1 MDEQKSWASGTAP
14 EINAGDKDLQAS
26 HPLREGAPAKPSTDI
41 SLGEIIFLGPQGL
54 RVVWRVLL
62 FFSFGIAIF
71 YIERTFLSIF
81 LRHIQLRLW
90 IYVIGESE
98 LFLAV
103 LGASIIM
110 SLIEGRDFGDY
121 GLPVQSALKKLFW
134 IGALWGIVS
143 LSVLLLAMR
152 ALGAFHLQGLAIHGA
167 RILKFALFYGLF
179 FLIVGFFE
187 EFLFRGY
194 LLFTLGQGIGFWPA
208 AVVLSIAFG
217 AIHLGNSGESWVG
230 VAAVVFIGLFWCLT
244 LRRTGN
250 LWFAVG
256 LHAAWDWGET
266 YLYSVPD
273 SGGVMPGH
281 LTRSFF
287 HGSRWI
293 TGGSV
298 GPEGSV
304 LIFALLII
312 MWAVFQH
319 LYRQNNYVM

>member
-1 MDEQKSWASGTAP
+1 MDEQKSLTSGTVP
-14 EINAGDKDLQAS
+14 EISAGDKDAQAS
-26 HPLREGAPAKPSTDI
+26 HSLRPDATAKQSADL

-54 RVVWRVLL
+54 RVVWRLLL
-62 FFSFGIAIF
+62 FLGFGIVIF

-81 LRHIQLRLW
+81 LRDIHLGLW
-90 IYVIGESE
+90 MYVIGESE

-110 SLIEGRDFGDY
+110 SLMEGRDFGAY
-121 GLPVQSALKKLFW
+121 GLPVRFAFKKLFW
-134 IGALWGIVS
+134 VGALWGIVS

-152 ALGAFHLQGLAIHGA
+152 VLGAFHLHGLAIHGA
-167 RILKFALFYGLF
+167 RIFKFALFYGLF

-217 AIHLGNSGESWVG
+217 AIHIGNTGESWIG

-256 LHAAWDWGET
+256 LHSAWDWGET

-304 LIFALLII
+304 LIFGLLVI
-312 MWAVFQH
+312 MWALFQH
-319 LYRQNNYVM
+319 LYKQNNYAV

>member
-14 EINAGDKDLQAS
+14 EINARDKDLQTS
-26 HPLREGAPAKPSTDI
+26 HPLPQDASAKQSLNP

-54 RVVWRVLL
+54 RVVWRLLL
-62 FFSFGIAIF
+62 FLGFGIAIF

-81 LRHIQLRLW
+81 LRETHLGLW

-110 SLIEGRDFGDY
+110 SFMEGRDFGAY
-121 GLPVQSALKKLFW
+121 GLPVQSAFKKLFW

-152 ALGAFHLQGLAIHGA
+152 TLGAFHLHGLAIHGA
-167 RILKFALFYGLF
+167 RIFKFALFYGLF

-194 LLFTLGQGIGFWPA
+194 LLFTLSQGIGFWPA
-208 AVVLSIAFG
+208 AALLSIGFG
-217 AIHLGNSGESWVG
+217 AIHLSNTGESRVG

-281 LTRSFF
+281 LTRSYF
-287 HGSRWI
+287 HGSPWI

-304 LIFALLII
+304 LIFVLLII
-312 MWAVFQH
+312 MWALFQH
-319 LYRQNNYVM
+319 LYKQNNYAM